1 MKHIQLAAVLSVSAL
16 ALFGCQAPTSSNNSN
31 AQTTSTTTTTNSAS
45 STIRALSPV
54 TCNDQSV
61 NLNLN
66 QGGVV
71 QQGTLQGYKYCEYNI
86 ALKAGQHLN
95 VAFDTAST
103 GAYVIVYGR
112 DDLSPTALV
121 DDGYTATT
129 NEVLPVRVIL
139 TRNEARSGDQVPF
152 KVQFK
157 LNQKYFDY
165 KIFSILL
172 L

>member
-1 MKHIQLAAVLSVSAL
+1 MKNIQLAAILSVSAL
-16 ALFGCQAPTSSNNSN
+16 ALFGCQSPATSHNTNVQAQPTN
-31 AQTTSTTTTTNSAS
+31 TNSTATNTTAAAN
-45 STIRALSPV
+45 TIRALNPV

-71 QQGTLQGYKYCEYNI
+71 QQGTLQGYKFCEYNI

-95 VAFDTAST
+95 VAFDTPST

-121 DDGYTATT
+121 EDGYTATS
-129 NEVLPVRVIL
+129 NEVLPVRVVL
-139 TRNEARSGDQVPF
+139 TRNEARNNTQVPF
-152 KVQFK
+152 KVQFNLK
-157 LNQKYFDY
+157 
-165 KIFSILL
+165 
-172 L
+172 

>member
-1 MKHIQLAAVLSVSAL
+1 MKHTQLAAILSVSAL
-16 ALFGCQAPTSSNNSN
+16 ALFGCQSPASSNNTTV
-31 AQTTSTTTTTNSAS
+31 QTSTTQPTSTASTTTNTTAVPN
-45 STIRALSPV
+45 TTRALSPV
-54 TCNDQSV
+54 ACNDQTV

-95 VAFDTAST
+95 VAFDTPST

-121 DDGYTATT
+121 EDGYTASS
-129 NEVLPVRVIL
+129 NEVLPVRVKL
-139 TRNEARSGDQVPF
+139 TRNEARNGNQVPF
-152 KVQFK
+152 KVQFN
-157 LNQKYFDY
+157 LN
-165 KIFSILL
+165 
-172 L
+172 